1 VRLAIDPSLF
11 TACTVTRRCPVAI
24 AIEAFKTAPFTC
36 VLHTPSTYTCIQP
49 TDVPTAVAETFIG
62 SIMVAPFTGLRIV
75 TKVDDDVP
83 FTLNLAKKPSVL
95 LAFER

>member
-1 VRLAIDPSLF
+1 
-11 TACTVTRRCPVAI
+11 
-24 AIEAFKTAPFTC
+24 
-36 VLHTPSTYTCIQP
+36 
-49 TDVPTAVAETFIG
+49 
-62 SIMVAPFTGLRIV
+62 MVAPFTGLRIV